1 VADVRVTRTFDVPD
15 ERLYD
20 AFLDPAQARR
30 FLFATAAGEM
40 VRADIDARV
49 GGHFTLTDRRDGEDV
64 EHSGEYVELERP
76 RRIVFDFRVPKYSS
90 QTTRMTIEI
99 EDGTVTVT
107 QHDAPEEM
115 AEKIRAGWGSILER
129 LAHSLIP

>member
-1 VADVRVTRTFDVPD
+1 MPDIRVSRTFDASD

-30 FLFATAAGEM
+30 FLFATATGEM
-40 VRADIDARV
+40 VRADIDPRV
-49 GGHFTLTDRRDGEDV
+49 GGRFTLTDRRDGEDV
-64 EHSGEYVELERP
+64 EHTGEYVELERP
-76 RRIVFDFRVPKYSS
+76 RRIVFDFRVSKFSS

-99 EDGTVTVT
+99 QGGTVTVT

-115 AEKIRAGWGSILER
+115 AEKIRAGWESILKG
-129 LAHSLIP
+129 LAVIL

>member
-1 VADVRVTRTFDVPD
+1 MPDIRVSRTFDASD

-30 FLFATAAGEM
+30 FLFATTTGEM
-40 VRADIDARV
+40 VRTDIDPRV
-49 GGHFTLTDRRDGEDV
+49 GGRFTLTDRRDGEDV
-64 EHSGEYVELERP
+64 EHTGEYVELERP
-76 RRIVFDFRVPKYSS
+76 RRIVFDFRVPKFSS

-99 EDGTVTVT
+99 GGGTVTVT

-115 AEKIRAGWGSILER
+115 AEKIRAGWESILKG
-129 LAHSLIP
+129 LAVIL

>member
-1 VADVRVTRTFDVPD
+1 MPDIRVTRTFDAPA

-30 FLFATAAGEM
+30 FLFATASGEI

-49 GGHFTLTDRRDGEDV
+49 GGRFTLTDRRDGEDV
-64 EHSGEYVELERP
+64 EHTGEYVELERP

-99 EDGTVTVT
+99 DGGTVTVT

-115 AEKIRAGWGSILER
+115 AEKIRAGWTSILER
-129 LAHSLIP
+129 LALIL